1 LSDVRVAIER
11 ELKEM
16 TEKSY
21 EIYFEKDPDLGPIII
36 VRIDTDAREALELNL
51 KLLEKFRAPILFDW
65 KGETNLPKEKLA
77 DLLAEVLIKS
87 GIKADLS
94 PGFSAV
100 EAVEENRED

>member
-1 LSDVRVAIER
+1 MSNVRVAIEQ

-36 VRIDTDAREALELNL
+36 VRIDADAREALELNL